1 MFKTFRE
8 INLWSQII
16 SLADFTEYLR
26 EQDEYYVMLHDL
38 KKIEEKT
45 PPKTFYKIII
55 SLLPTPKKGNG
66 ENYRPVSHMNID

>member
-1 MFKTFRE
+1 
-8 INLWSQII
+8 
-16 SLADFTEYLR
+16 
-26 EQDEYYVMLHDL
+26 MLHDL

-55 SLLPTPKKGNG
+55 TLLPTPKKGNG